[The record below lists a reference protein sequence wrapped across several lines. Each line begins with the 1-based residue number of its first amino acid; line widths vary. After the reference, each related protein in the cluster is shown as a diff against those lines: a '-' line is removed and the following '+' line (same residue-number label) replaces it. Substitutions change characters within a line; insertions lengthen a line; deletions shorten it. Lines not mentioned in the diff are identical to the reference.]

1 MFDFLHVLQFVIHYS
16 FHLLLPGLIAWIFF
30 RKKWKTA
37 WLIMI
42 GAMLIDLDHLLA
54 NPVFDPN
61 RCSIG
66 FHPLHSPLAIFFYS
80 LLLFIPNVYIRIVS
94 AGLLLHMITDF
105 QDCLWINFLE

>member
-1 MFDFLHVLQFVIHYS
+1 MFDFLHVLQFVILYS

-37 WLIMI
+37 SLIMI
-42 GAMLIDLDHLLA
+42 GTMLIDLDHLLA

-66 FHPLHSPLAIFFYS
+66 FHPLHSPLAIFFLF

-105 QDCLWINFLE
+105 QDCLWINFLG